1 MQITGANSDAS
12 AGRTKTEITFI
23 RAHLQKTNNN
33 EICSVHPNFANDFTT
48 FNNEANARF
57 YT

>member
-1 MQITGANSDAS
+1 MEITGAHLDVS
-12 AGRTKTEITFI
+12 AGQTKAEITFI

-33 EICSVHPNFANDFTT
+33 VICSVHPNFANDFTT